1 MMYRA
6 TIYKYLVDWVLL
18 LLVGLFW
25 GSSFIL
31 MKKGLQVFSAQEV
44 GALRI
49 FSAAVLLLPW
59 SLPWLRRLRWRHY
72 KYLLLVGLVG
82 SLMPVFLF
90 AKAGTQLDS
99 AINGVLIALTPIFTL
114 LLGRLCF
121 QRPVFRR
128 EAWGSLLGLVGALL
142 LVLAGTENGVG
153 RVNYYVLLPMLGCVC
168 YGLNANLLK
177 YYLQD
182 LSTHTIVSVSFLLL
196 GIVTGVMLFA
206 QTAFLF
212 KLNSVAGAYRAMGC
226 VLILGALGSACA
238 HLLFTTLV
246 KRTSPV
252 FASMV
257 SYIIPLVALG
267 WGLLDGEVLLVGHY
281 VGMSTVLM
289 GVYLVSKPE

>member
-1 MMYRA
+1 MCKAITNKNFVAWCMLIA
-6 TIYKYLVDWVLL
+6 TSVI
-18 LLVGLFW
+18 W
-25 GSSFIL
+25 GSGFIL

-59 SLPWLRRLRWRHY
+59 SLSWLRRLCWHHY
-72 KYLLLVGLVG
+72 RYLLLVGLVG

-128 EAWGSLLGLVGALL
+128 EVWGSLLGLVGALFL
-142 LVLAGTENGVG
+142 ILAGTGYRVSGVS
-153 RVNYYVLLPMLGCVC
+153 YYVLLPLLGCFSD
-168 YGLNANLLK
+168 GLNANLLK
-177 YYLQD
+177 HRLQD
-182 LSTHTIVSVSFLLL
+182 LSTSTIISVSLLLMGIIAGGMLLTQGVLLHKLRTGEGVYLALGCLLLL
-196 GIVTGVMLFA
+196 GASASGAAYLLFA
-206 QTAFLF
+206 
-212 KLNSVAGAYRAMGC
+212 K
-226 VLILGALGSACA
+226 
-238 HLLFTTLV
+238 LV
-246 KRTSPV
+246 KLTSPV
-252 FASMV
+252 FASM
-257 SYIIPLVALG
+257 SSSIIPLVALG

-281 VGMSTVLM
+281 VGISTVLM